1 MIVKKSNDLLYYFFR
16 MSIFVLSGFSHSH
29 SWHDR
34 VKSLWVL
41 FFKIHN
47 ITLLRRELSWIKWIR
62 TVNGSR
68 PCDAGV
74 MSWVLL
80 SIQASSSSCCSWI
93 NETNSKTNSQRGSF
107 LFLRRL
113 HSHKA
118 FYPRPTKQTFW
129 GSSFPVLERANLL
142 ERYLFND
149 RSAVRAK

>member
-1 MIVKKSNDLLYYFFR
+1 MIVKKSHDLPYYFFR
-16 MSIFVLSGFSHSH
+16 MSIIFVLSGFSHSH
-29 SWHDR
+29 CWHDR
-34 VKSLWVL
+34 VWVL

-47 ITLLRRELSWIKWIR
+47 ITLLRLELSWIKWIC

-68 PCDAGV
+68 SCDAGV

-93 NETNSKTNSQRGSF
+93 NETNSKTNSRRGSF

-118 FYPRPTKQTFW
+118 FYPRPTKQPFW
-129 GSSFPVLERANLL
+129 GS
-142 ERYLFND
+142 
-149 RSAVRAK
+149 